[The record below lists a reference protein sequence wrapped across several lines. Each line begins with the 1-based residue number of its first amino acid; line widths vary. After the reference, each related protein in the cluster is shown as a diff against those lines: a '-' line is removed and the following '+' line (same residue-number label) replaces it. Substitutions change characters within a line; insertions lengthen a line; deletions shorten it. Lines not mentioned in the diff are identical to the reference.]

1 MQTGLETLRRALLA
15 DPALQARLALLDRDD
30 LFAAE
35 ASRIAQSQG
44 VTLSPAEIDDSLR
57 GPFTPPVLEHPLLGP
72 LDGWIPVSLMPGP
85 GGPVVQWRF
94 IGIKPFTEP
103 FFEGEIRRLT
113 WMPLN
118 RFLTRHTTMQA
129 VEELAATLPV
139 QAPAGFIFHMSRSG
153 STLMGRMLS
162 AIPGVLVLSEP
173 APLDFVLRLGSFY
186 ANVPDTLRMAW
197 TKALAAVMGRPRAGT
212 EKAFVIKFDCWNIFD
227 LDLLKQ
233 IWPDTPWV
241 FSHRSPVEI
250 MVSQQRQ
257 RGSQML
263 PGMMGWTPPGVTFEQ
278 ASAMDLDDYATT
290 VLASVTA
297 FAVEAV
303 PRHDGLLIDY
313 RDMPAA
319 GVDQLP
325 AHFGFDLT
333 PAEREAVVAIS
344 RANAKRP
351 NEAFTS
357 DTAEKRAEA
366 SPELIQ
372 LCAEVCDPPYAALL
386 ALRPG

>member
-15 DPALQARLALLDRDD
+15 DPALQTQLAAFDKNDAFVAEAGRVALALDID
-30 LFAAE
+30 LSAAD
-35 ASRIAQSQG
+35 IAN
-44 VTLSPAEIDDSLR
+44 VLHSPMPE
-57 GPFTPPVLEHPLLGP
+57 PVLEHPLLGP
-72 LDGWIPVSLMPGP
+72 LDGWIPVNLMPSN
-85 GGPVVQWRF
+85 GGPIVQWRF
-94 IGIKPFTEP
+94 IGSRPFVEP
-103 FFEGEIRRLT
+103 FFEGDSRRLS

-118 RFLTRHTTMQA
+118 RFLSRHTTMQA
-129 VEELAATLPV
+129 VEELAATLSV

-153 STLMGRMLS
+153 STLMGRMLG

-173 APLDFVLRLGSFY
+173 APIDFILRLGQFY
-186 ANVPDTLRMAW
+186 GDVPDGLRMTW

-212 EKAFVIKFDCWNIFD
+212 ETAFVIKFDCWNIFD
-227 LDLLKQ
+227 LDLLRQ

-257 RGSQML
+257 RGSQMI

-278 ASAMDLDDYATT
+278 ASTMELDDYAAA

-313 RDMPAA
+313 RNMPAA
-319 GVDQLP
+319 GADLLP

-333 PAEREAVVAIS
+333 PAERAAVLAIS
-344 RANAKRP
+344 KVNAKRP
-351 NEAFTS
+351 NEAFTA

-386 ALRPG
+386 ALRPA